1 MTDTNTAIPCPKI
14 TTALHEVMQKCAY
27 VQKSGQNKFHNYR
40 YAGEAD
46 LLAVLRPAMVEA
58 GLLLLPSVTQAVGPD
73 EYGNTTVRIEY
84 TLAHKDGEV
93 WPEKIVAMGCG
104 NDKNSKGGIGD
115 KGTYKAITGANKYL
129 LFKLFQIETG
139 DDPETDERDVT
150 PPARAAAANNHQP
163 QRSEPAPTS
172 HAPEPIVLF
181 LAEGEVKDFPR
192 TGKGAE
198 AYFAELDE
206 LVRRDRYFWKA
217 NALTAEALSA
227 KLMQSHPHIA
237 RMLDGIKA
245 MLAPAAAE

>member
-1 MTDTNTAIPCPKI
+1 MQKI

-58 GLLLLPSVTQAVGPD
+58 GLLLLPSVTQATGPD

-139 DDPETDERDVT
+139 DEPENNEHDVPPPDRHNRD
-150 PPARAAAANNHQP
+150 
-163 QRSEPAPTS
+163 
-172 HAPEPIVLF
+172 
-181 LAEGEVKDFPR
+181 
-192 TGKGAE
+192 AE
-198 AYFAELDE
+198 AYKAAAGALKLGLDGCNE
-206 LVRRDRYFWKA
+206 PDKLGAYWKEHKEQLDKLPQHLYDEVKA
-217 NALTAEALSA
+217 HASNRKRLLTAPA
-227 KLMQSHPHIA
+227 HP
-237 RMLDGIKA
+237 
-245 MLAPAAAE
+245 AE